1 VPWCRET
8 KYDTELKKAAVRPAT
23 MPKKR
28 VFKTFE
34 PGGVDGNMWPAGTRL
49 YPLGTAGATVA
60 SVSSSKRPIGRPAIY
75 TAGRV
80 EGRSLSAP
88 RKILTWPVP
97 TSGLPVG

>member
-1 VPWCRET
+1 
-8 KYDTELKKAAVRPAT
+8 

-28 VFKTFE
+28 VFKTFQL
-34 PGGVDGNMWPAGTRL
+34 DGADGDIWPAATRL
-49 YPLGTAGATVA
+49 YLLGTAGATVS
-60 SVSSSKRPIGRPAIY
+60 SVSSWKRPIGRPAIY